1 MSEKSK
7 ARTLRRKNQQDK
19 KKLNNCFL
27 TEDQIREKDMKELF
41 LNPQRKRL
49 EHKPKQEIGGASPLS
64 INMKDADK
72 MIIIE
77 KPISKDLPVDD
88 FTQRMI
94 DSQINS
100 QKVNEIVRR
109 RTILI
114 KSMGFVEV
122 KRKQ

>member
-1 MSEKSK
+1 
-7 ARTLRRKNQQDK
+7 
-19 KKLNNCFL
+19 
-27 TEDQIREKDMKELF
+27 
-41 LNPQRKRL
+41 
-49 EHKPKQEIGGASPLS
+49 
-64 INMKDADK
+64 MKD
-72 MIIIE
+72 IIIE
-77 KPISKDLPVDD
+77 KPIFKDLPVDD

-122 KRKQ
+122 KRK

>member
-1 MSEKSK
+1 
-7 ARTLRRKNQQDK
+7 
-19 KKLNNCFL
+19 
-27 TEDQIREKDMKELF
+27 
-41 LNPQRKRL
+41 
-49 EHKPKQEIGGASPLS
+49 
-64 INMKDADK
+64 MKDADK

-122 KRKQ
+122 KRK

>member
-1 MSEKSK
+1 
-7 ARTLRRKNQQDK
+7 
-19 KKLNNCFL
+19 
-27 TEDQIREKDMKELF
+27 
-41 LNPQRKRL
+41 
-49 EHKPKQEIGGASPLS
+49 
-64 INMKDADK
+64 MKDADK
-72 MIIIE
+72 IIIIE
-77 KPISKDLPVDD
+77 KPILKDLPVDD

-122 KRKQ
+122 KRK

>member
-1 MSEKSK
+1 
-7 ARTLRRKNQQDK
+7 
-19 KKLNNCFL
+19 
-27 TEDQIREKDMKELF
+27 
-41 LNPQRKRL
+41 
-49 EHKPKQEIGGASPLS
+49 
-64 INMKDADK
+64 MKDADK

-77 KPISKDLPVDD
+77 KPIPKDLPVDD

-122 KRKQ
+122 KRK